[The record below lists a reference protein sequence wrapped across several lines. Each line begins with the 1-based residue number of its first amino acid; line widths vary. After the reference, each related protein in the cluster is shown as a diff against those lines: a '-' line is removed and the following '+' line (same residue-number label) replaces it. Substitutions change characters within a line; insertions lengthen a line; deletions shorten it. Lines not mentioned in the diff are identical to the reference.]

1 MIYTLPVR
9 YGVLGSLDESEDIS
23 PNYQKSELLIKNTQ
37 WPDTK
42 QFFLETTEI
51 ILRWKCSPLY

>member
-1 MIYTLPVR
+1 M
-9 YGVLGSLDESEDIS
+9 LGSLDESEDIS